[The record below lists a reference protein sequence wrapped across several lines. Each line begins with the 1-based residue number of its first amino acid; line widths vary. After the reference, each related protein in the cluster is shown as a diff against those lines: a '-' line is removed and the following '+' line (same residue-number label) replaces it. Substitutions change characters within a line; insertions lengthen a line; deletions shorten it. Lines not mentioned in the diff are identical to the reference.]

1 MAFIR
6 MWSPINQQLIL
17 RFINAN
23 IVIIYDLSPKLSENH
38 LQMIHF
44 KQKMRLKI
52 LRNL

>member
-23 IVIIYDLSPKLSENH
+23 IVIIYDLSPKLCRIVCKLS
-38 LQMIHF
+38 
-44 KQKMRLKI
+44 I
-52 LRNL
+52 L